1 MGRSRRLAI
10 DEGTEWAGHLFFD
23 NEDLSIVNSGP
34 GYNDYLVISPSSS
47 DFNNVLDD
55 PTVHL
60 AEPLY
65 TDFNSAQS
73 SFVVWG
79 AGIISFGPP
88 DPLQVAFMEAV
99 TGNPDAEVDLSGF
112 PGTHISLGLQIDPF
126 QIEIGFRDPDIVG
139 AENAYTLIGFGPRSG
154 ITASVLIYA
163 DHVVVTGSVP
173 GAEITLDGNHVI
185 PLTDGTFDL
194 RPLIVVEASPGSS
207 VINGGNAPETINGT
221 TGADTINEGTGAAI
235 INAGDGAD
243 IVNVNVG
250 ALGATDVDGGAGRD
264 TVVID
269 YRSTGASLNL
279 TLPDSGTVKVGRTS
293 LTVTNVEQIDIFGG
307 SGNDVLTGNALDNRL
322 DGGAGADNIYGGA
335 GNDVLVSAPVPSD
348 PNPPQTAYS
357 TDSANPVNL
366 DHSFGS
372 GANSPYVD
380 LIIPSHPAY
389 DTVHY
394 TFTATAGSRLDIT
407 DITDYFDS
415 DYQID
420 VEVVT
425 PSGEKYYEY
434 RNFGGGLGLDIT
446 ETGTF
451 TLNIFSADLISPNY
465 VLEFA
470 LSCATPIVPVVQFD
484 TLDGGK
490 GDDTFYVNDPK
501 TVVIERPGEGNDTI
515 IVPFDYSLAGTQV
528 ENLTLTGTTAVNAT
542 GNAAN
547 NILTGNAIANVLTG
561 AAGDD
566 TYIVNNTDDRVV
578 ELAGQGYDT
587 VRSTVSYALS
597 GPMYPSGT
605 SVEALVLTGTA
616 AINAT
621 GNALN
626 NTLQG
631 NSAANKL
638 DGSLGA
644 DTMIGGAG
652 DDIYIV
658 DNAGDKVIEYKGQGY
673 DSVFSAVSYALSG
686 AMYPTGTNIERLVLS
701 GTAAI
706 NATGNA
712 LNNALQ
718 GNSAAN
724 KLDGSLGADTMIG
737 GAGDDIYIVDNV
749 GDKVIEKSGE
759 GYDSVFSTVSNSL
772 AGTAADRLVLSGST
786 ATNASGNE
794 LANKLTGNGAA
805 NVLDGGAGIDA
816 LIGGAGADTF
826 RFSVAPGTANADT
839 ITDFVSGTDKIAL
852 AAGVF
857 TGLATGALAPSA
869 FHAGSAAASATDHV
883 IYDSATGKIW
893 WDVDG
898 LGGAAQQLI
907 ATLTPGAA
915 LVAGDFLIA

>member
-88 DPLQVAFMEAV
+88 DPLQVAFMEAA
-99 TGNPDAEVDLSGF
+99 TGNPDAGVDLSGF
-112 PGTHISLGLQIDPF
+112 PGAHISLGLQIDPF

-194 RPLIVVEASPGSS
+194 RPLILVEASPGSS

-322 DGGAGADNIYGGA
+322 DGGAGADNLYGGA

-380 LIIPSHPAY
+380 LIIPSHPAN

-415 DYQID
+415 EYQID

-451 TLNIFSADLISPNY
+451 TLNINSNDLILPNY

-515 IVPFDYSLAGTQV
+515 VTPFNYSLADTEV
-528 ENLTLTGTTAVNAT
+528 ENLTLTGNTAVNAT

-547 NILTGNAIANVLTG
+547 NILTGNAAANVLTG
-561 AAGDD
+561 GLGNDTYVVNNNADKAIETIGQGNDTIKSAVSFSLAGTYVETLELTGIAAINATGNSQINTLIGNSAANILDGLQSADTMTGGLGDD
-566 TYIVNNTDDRVV
+566 TYVVDNTGDKVL
-578 ELAGQGYDT
+578 ETIGQGTDT
-587 VRSTVSYALS
+587 IQSSVSYSL
-597 GPMYPSGT
+597 GGIF
-605 SVEALVLTGTA
+605 VETLLLTGTA

-621 GNALN
+621 GNSQI
-626 NTLQG
+626 NTLIG
-631 NSAANKL
+631 NIAANIL
-638 DGSLGA
+638 NGLQGA
-644 DTMIGGAG
+644 DTMSGGLG
-652 DDIYIV
+652 DDTYVV
-658 DNAGDKVIEYKGQGY
+658 DNTGDKVVETIGQGT
-673 DSVFSAVSYALSG
+673 DTIQSSVSYSLSG
-686 AMYPTGTNIERLVLS
+686 IFIETLRLT

-706 NATGNA
+706 NATGNSKV
-712 LNNALQ
+712 NALI
-718 GNSAAN
+718 GNS
-724 KLDGSLGADTMIG
+724 
-737 GAGDDIYIVDNV
+737 
-749 GDKVIEKSGE
+749 
-759 GYDSVFSTVSNSL
+759 
-772 AGTAADRLVLSGST
+772 
-786 ATNASGNE
+786 
-794 LANKLTGNGAA
+794 AA
-805 NVLDGGAGIDA
+805 NVLDGLQGIDT
-816 LIGGAGADTF
+816 LTGGAGADTF
-826 RFSVAPGTANADT
+826 RFSVAPGAANADT
-839 ITDFVSGTDKIAL
+839 ITDFLSATDRIAL
-852 AAGVF
+852 AGNVY
-857 TGLATGALAPSA
+857 TGLGIGALDPAAFRTGTAATGPD
-869 FHAGSAAASATDHV
+869 DHV
-883 IYDSATGKIW
+883 IYDAATGRLW
-893 WDVDG
+893 FDVDG
-898 LGGAAQQLI
+898 AGGVAQALI
-907 ATLTPGAA
+907 ATLVPGTA
-915 LVAGDFLIA
+915 LAAGDILVV